1 MQSPDTVYI
10 AQTLAATA
18 FYYGFAGG
26 AAGYIFVISVRVLY
40 RKIRGFFQWR

>member
-1 MQSPDTVYI
+1 MQSSETVYI

-26 AAGYIFVISVRVLY
+26 AAGYIFVLSVRFLF
-40 RKIRGFFQWR
+40 RKIRGFFHRR

>member
-18 FYYGFAGG
+18 FYYGVAGG
-26 AAGYIFVISVRVLY
+26 AAGYIFVLAVRVLY
-40 RKIRGFFQWR
+40 RKMRGFFQWR

>member
-18 FYYGFAGG
+18 FYYGVAGG
-26 AAGYIFVISVRVLY
+26 AAGYIFVLSVRVLF
-40 RKIRGFFQWR
+40 RKIRGLFQWR